1 MARILDRAQRQAENA
16 DGELMSQPDRIQTIW
31 GINRDDRI
39 LFITMTVVSGTALA
53 SAFAALTIMQ
63 RPPEQTEADLLFRL
77 IVGIPASFTATGIV
91 SWAILNAREVIVFIG
106 NSLRE
111 RTAKRRKALRDEG
124 REEGRQEGREEGR
137 REARQE
143 GREEARQAM
152 QEILAALESGQS
164 QESVAQLIRDN
175 LEGKGKGG

>member
-1 MARILDRAQRQAENA
+1 
-16 DGELMSQPDRIQTIW
+16 MSQPDRIQTIW

-53 SAFAALTIMQ
+53 SAFAALTIAQ

-77 IVGIPASFTATGIV
+77 IIGIPASFTATGIA

-124 REEGRQEGREEGR
+124 REEGREEGR

-143 GREEARQAM
+143 GRQETRQAM

-164 QESVAQLIRDN
+164 QEAVAQLIRDN

>member
-1 MARILDRAQRQAENA
+1 
-16 DGELMSQPDRIQTIW
+16 MSQPDRIQTIW
-31 GINRDDRI
+31 GINQADRN

-53 SAFAALTIMQ
+53 SAFTALTIAQ

-77 IVGIPASFTATGIV
+77 ILGIPASFTATGIV

-111 RTAKRRKALRDEG
+111 RTARRRKALRDEG
-124 REEGRQEGREEGR
+124 REEGLQAGLQEGLQAGLQAGR
-137 REARQE
+137 DE
-143 GREEARQAM
+143 AM

>member
-1 MARILDRAQRQAENA
+1 
-16 DGELMSQPDRIQTIW
+16 MSQPDRIQTIW

-53 SAFAALTIMQ
+53 SAFAVLTIMQ

-77 IVGIPASFTATGIV
+77 IVGIPASFTATGIA

-124 REEGRQEGREEGR
+124 REEGLQEGREEGLQEGREEGR

-143 GREEARQAM
+143 GRQEARQAM

>member
-1 MARILDRAQRQAENA
+1 MTRILDRAQRQAENA
-16 DGELMSQPDRIQTIW
+16 NGKLMSQPDRIQTIW
-31 GINRDDRI
+31 GIDRADRI

-53 SAFAALTIMQ
+53 SAFAALTIAQ

-77 IVGIPASFTATGIV
+77 IIGIPASFTATGIV

-124 REEGRQEGREEGR
+124 REEGRQE
-137 REARQE
+137 
-143 GREEARQAM
+143 ARQAM
-152 QEILAALESGQS
+152 QEILTALESGQS
-164 QESVAQLIRDN
+164 QDAVAQLIRKN
-175 LEGKGKGG
+175 LEGKGKEG